1 VIRIAQK
8 LGLHRDGEKLGL
20 SPFETE
26 IRRRLWWQL
35 VILDFKC
42 AMMSGLGHSM
52 LTKTGDVQLP
62 KNLNDSDMDP
72 SATEPFQDREGPTE
86 MIWCLLSHRF
96 IQFVL
101 DMPLEFVFL
110 MEPPTESDLANDSR
124 NTQLLSYRRKLDTL
138 SKDLTE
144 ILDKNCDPKAGPV
157 HQFVHSMRDQ
167 VVDKLKDIL
176 TPPRLQSDLSQEIR
190 SPQDNA
196 FRLAVAAFE
205 HSDANYWAAERTGFR
220 WFAMH
225 HFNMDVFTFMV
236 GQLCH
241 RTEGALVDRAW
252 KQVSQAYHCYP
263 QLMNLADKTNFTLAV
278 FLSKAWKKREQALLL
293 RDGTTP
299 KMPWFLRQMH
309 WEYPGFDVEY
319 GGTHPYLNVPA
330 DLDYAPGN
338 SPFSPATPVYT
349 VVNPLHNSRT
359 DVNIAAPKSNVNLDV
374 ADSNVDIM
382 DVTMNEAMANENS
395 MFDID
400 IGLNMNASM
409 VSFDEMMAQKIINDY
424 NRQTATSRYPV
435 ANPIPA
441 SAPTTTAT
449 SPATVPAVAAP
460 VTAPSTPDTVRMT
473 LPSKPAAVPATAPAN
488 VPTLQVTVP
497 TSEATIPDTTSSTI
511 PTASAPVSLTGASV
525 PINGTSTM
533 PTAQGPTPSTVL
545 TFKVTVPSTTATVPA
560 ASPMTVQT
568 PSAFLPLYDNAITDA
583 LRSTPAPVAGTGS
596 APMMAGSATRAAA
609 LNHVAHMRL
618 PPRNGD
624 NEFAE
629 FINQLAGPPTLFSNP
644 STVSA
649 AQPTPANT
657 VPTPTL
663 ADATGADVLIS
674 NASSRESEEPLGS
687 DGGQL
692 WATSTPT
699 PTQHPSAMLDHR
711 RTHQLQQQGE
721 SN

>member
-35 VILDFKC
+35 VILDFKY

-144 ILDKNCDPKAGPV
+144 ILDKNCDPKAGPI

-196 FRLAVAAFE
+196 FRLAIAAFE

-220 WFAMH
+220 WLAMH

-263 QLMNLADKTNFTLAV
+263 QLMNLTDKTNFTLAI

-330 DLDYAPGN
+330 DLGYTPGN
-338 SPFSPATPVYT
+338 NLFSLATPVYT
-349 VVNPLHNSRT
+349 VVNPLNNSRT
-359 DVNIAAPKSNVNLDV
+359 DVDMTAPE
-374 ADSNVDIM
+374 SNVDMM
-382 DVTMNEAMANENS
+382 DVTMNEVMANGNA

-400 IGLNMNASM
+400 IDLNMNASM
-409 VSFDEMMAQKIINDY
+409 ASFDEMMAQKTINDC

-435 ANPIPA
+435 ANPVPA
-441 SAPTTTAT
+441 SSPSTTTTA
-449 SPATVPAVAAP
+449 PVTVPAVAGP

-473 LPSKPAAVPATAPAN
+473 LPSRPAAVPATAPSN
-488 VPTLQVTVP
+488 VPTLQVMVP
-497 TSEATIPDTTSSTI
+497 TSEAAIPGTTSSTM
-511 PTASAPVSLTGASV
+511 PTASAPASLTGTAV
-525 PINGTSTM
+525 PVNGTSIM
-533 PTAQGPTPSTVL
+533 PTTQGPTPSTVPTL
-545 TFKVTVPSTTATVPA
+545 KVTVPSTTATVPA
-560 ASPMTVQT
+560 VSPMTVQT
-568 PSAFLPLYDNAITDA
+568 PSAFLPPYDNVITDT

-596 APMMAGSATRAAA
+596 APMMARSATPAAT
-609 LNHVAHMRL
+609 LTQVAHMRL

-629 FINQLAGPPTLFSNP
+629 FINQFVGAPTLFPNA
-644 STVSA
+644 STASA

-657 VPTPTL
+657 VPTPSL
-663 ADATGADVLIS
+663 VNATEADVLIS
-674 NASSRESEEPLGS
+674 DTSSRESEEPLGS
-687 DGGQL
+687 PDGQL
-692 WATSTPT
+692 WGTPAPT
-699 PTQHPSAMLDHR
+699 PPQHPSAMLGHHQ
-711 RTHQLQQQGE
+711 THQFQRQSG